1 MKSNDCI
8 PATKLGD
15 EGLREEEEE
24 DRVIGLDDIFSPFAG
39 AGGLAQEEFFC
50 LDCEGCESLHCE
62 HNLHPRK
69 LVLDGHGIAKHFRY
83 FENTCGVKI
92 EDFI

>member
-1 MKSNDCI
+1 MIAYLPVDQ
-8 PATKLGD
+8 GD
-15 EGLREEEEE
+15 KGCRKEEEE

-69 LVLDGHGIAKHFRY
+69 LVLDGQGIAKHFRY
-83 FENTCGVKI
+83 FENTCGVEN